1 MGKKTAVI
9 KAVSKTT
16 GQFVGVD
23 PSTGINKEPGL
34 AKLVSSL
41 CVSPKLRGDE
51 AEGSHKGR
59 EVESTLGGSFQCEAA
74 PIPDLLSCVLSS

>member
-1 MGKKTAVI
+1 MGKKTAII

-16 GQFVGVD
+16 GQLVGVD
-23 PSTGINKEPGL
+23 PFIGIYKELGL

-41 CVSPKLRGDE
+41 CISPRLRGDQG
-51 AEGSHKGR
+51 EGSNKGR
-59 EVESTLGGSFQCEAA
+59 EVESSPGGNFQCEAA